1 MKRHQMSTVSG
12 FLSLPVLVQ
21 FEHVEEDLA
30 GQAALAAA
38 TVGREKRRRGLQRG
52 QTPAGGP
59 HRVQRRPCVPT
70 TPRLTAALH
79 RQMTAAE
86 EKTHTDVAS
95 VCSQPQW
102 DKTAEILGQTGDHL
116 SFLRSR

>member
-1 MKRHQMSTVSG
+1 MKRHVMSTVSR

-38 TVGREKRRRGLQRG
+38 AVGREKRRRGLQRG

-59 HRVQRRPCVPT
+59 HRVQRHACVPT

-86 EKTHTDVAS
+86 KKTHTDVAS
-95 VCSQPQW
+95 IICSHPQ
-102 DKTAEILGQTGDHL
+102 
-116 SFLRSR
+116 